1 MATIKDY
8 FAQLGAQLGRVP
20 TLEDVYKQEK
30 ALTTKILGPPD
41 TNLER
46 QRDLSQAQA
55 LFDVARLGLAFA
67 APTKEEIA
75 AGRRFSPAE
84 RLAQSAQ
91 ETKFFESIGARAA
104 DLEKVRRAD
113 QATQRALDLSSL
125 ERASQTRLK
134 RLGLAADVAKEIS
147 KQRGSK
153 GTDKFGTLEVPGEP
167 PKILNLKNP
176 KDLAEVQEG
185 MRKNGQFFLLRKKP
199 TGDKTAQKSQNI
211 TVKKGDKILRVTS
224 VIPGSPEDKKIRE
237 EAARLGADVIV
248 TKELSADP
256 PKLGDPKNFTI
267 TEQDGSRRTIA
278 LRPGSEEYTQAF
290 REAKERGAEVRVGEG
305 GTVVFTPYILTEDV
319 PGIGKRGQ
327 TSSLT
332 SQEVSGLSREN
343 RSYLKKVEVTDED
356 YFRKYGMSREQFNA
370 LPDTEKRVL
379 QGLGPTIKLANGQI
393 FSVKAG
399 GTSARRVVDA
409 SDKPKPNL
417 KNVTINGKT
426 TVFDL
431 NSENGQKV
439 LANVQAAN
447 EKKAGSATITNLR
460 TAPDQMAFLLPNE
473 ARIVYSYDGGK
484 TYRDDNG
491 EIKELPPERVE
502 VDKATAVETY
512 NTAKFRKATLEK
524 LRRINLIQAKKRGR
538 VRVGAITNNTNTTIA
553 GFKPGKSTDVISEA
567 DADIIAKI
575 ETLAELGLGT
585 GPRITAF
592 FDDLSGAVPD
602 ALIPDFFEKYA
613 LKVQDARQYF
623 KTIQQVGKYAMVGS
637 NRYPVA
643 ELTSAGNLF
652 SNADAFFRNP
662 KSEFNKLRNLKR
674 LAIEQLTFNTE
685 KLLDPYLSAKVKSEI
700 NTNNFQVER
709 LLMLLKGVREV
720 NPQSKEGDEQ
730 REEALK
736 LFIN

>member
-1 MATIKDY
+1 
-8 FAQLGAQLGRVP
+8 
-20 TLEDVYKQEK
+20 
-30 ALTTKILGPPD
+30 
-41 TNLER
+41 
-46 QRDLSQAQA
+46 
-55 LFDVARLGLAFA
+55 
-67 APTKEEIA
+67 
-75 AGRRFSPAE
+75 
-84 RLAQSAQ
+84 
-91 ETKFFESIGARAA
+91 
-104 DLEKVRRAD
+104 KVRRAD

-153 GTDKFGTLEVPGEP
+153 GKDKFGTLEVPGEP
-167 PKILNLKNP
+167 PKILNLSKP

-185 MRKNGQFFLLRKKP
+185 MRKNGQFFLLSKKP
-199 TGDKTAQKSQNI
+199 TKDKAAQKSQNY
-211 TVKKGDKILRVTS
+211 TFTEKDGSKKTIALT
-224 VIPGSPEDKKIRE
+224 PGTERHEKVLK
-237 EAARLGADVIV
+237 AAIERGADV
-248 TKELSADP
+248 K
-256 PKLGDPKNFTI
+256 
-267 TEQDGSRRTIA
+267 
-278 LRPGSEEYTQAF
+278 
-290 REAKERGAEVRVGEG
+290 VGEVG
-305 GTVVFTPYILTEDV
+305 KVALTPYILTEDI

-327 TSSLT
+327 KSSLT
-332 SQEVSGLSREN
+332 SQEVSGLSFEN
-343 RSYLKKVEVTDED
+343 RSYLKKLEVTDED

-379 QGLGPTIKLANGQI
+379 QGLGPTIKSANGQI
-393 FSVKAG
+393 FSVEAG

-512 NTAKFRKATLEK
+512 NTAKFRKATLER
-524 LRRINLIQAKKRGR
+524 LRRITLAQAKKQGL

-567 DADIIAKI
+567 DADTIAKI
-575 ETLAELGLGT
+575 ETQAQLGLGT
-585 GPRITAF
+585 GARITAVL
-592 FDDLSGAVPD
+592 DDLSGAVPD

-643 ELTSAGNLF
+643 ELLSAGSLF
-652 SNADAFFRNP
+652 SDAEAFFKNP
-662 KSEFNKLRNLKR
+662 KSEFNKLKNLKR
-674 LAIEQLTFNTE
+674 LAIKQYEFNTR
-685 KLLDPYLSAKVKSEI
+685 KLLDPTLSDKVQSEI
-700 NTNNFQVER
+700 NTNNFQIER

-720 NPQSKEGDEQ
+720 SPQSKAGDEQ
-730 REEALK
+730 QKKAID
-736 LFIN
+736 LFLQQ